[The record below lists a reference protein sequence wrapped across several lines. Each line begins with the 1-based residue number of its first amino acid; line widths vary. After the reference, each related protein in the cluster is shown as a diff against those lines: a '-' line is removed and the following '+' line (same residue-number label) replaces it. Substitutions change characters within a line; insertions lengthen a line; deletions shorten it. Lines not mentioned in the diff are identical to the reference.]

1 LRKRPATGTPPAI
14 GGDYKDAFRKGVRAY
29 DLKDWKGSAQYMR
42 DAIRF
47 QESVKA
53 PDKDVSIY
61 GERRENYAP
70 QSYLG
75 AALFEMKEECPAVL
89 PALKEAEAEN
99 PPNAVKSKLQTAR
112 GQCAAQK

>member
-1 LRKRPATGTPPAI
+1 MR
-14 GGDYKDAFRKGVRAY
+14 AF
-29 DLKDWKGSAQYMR
+29 DLKDWKGSASYMR

-70 QSYLG
+70 PVPIS
-75 AALFEMKEECPAVL
+75 APRC
-89 PALKEAEAEN
+89 
-99 PPNAVKSKLQTAR
+99 SR
-112 GQCAAQK
+112 